1 MPKLLSLNS
10 YHYRRGGADMVYLEH
25 DALFRSLGWQ
35 TAFMAMHHPLNQP
48 SEWDTYFVDE
58 LQYGHTYGALSK
70 AAMALKVIYS
80 VEARRKL
87 AALLDKFQPD
97 IAHSHNLY
105 HHLSP
110 SVLPL
115 LKERGIPTV
124 LTAHDLKLACPS
136 HTMLAHDGVC
146 ERCKSGNFIHAVRNR
161 CVKNQLGVSALVAL
175 ESWLHR
181 VSGIY
186 RRNLDRIVVPS
197 RFYRDK
203 FIEWGWAPQQL
214 EYVPNFVKVE
224 EFLPRYEPGKYLV
237 YFGRLSYE
245 KGVGTLLQA
254 ARLAGCKLVV
264 MGDGEL
270 ADEVRAAQ
278 NADADIDYLGRKSG
292 AELLEVVAGSRAIVL
307 PSEWYENAPMS
318 VLEAFAL
325 GKPAIGARIG
335 GIPEMVR
342 EGVSGLLFES
352 GSAEDLARAMRV
364 LVDMPD
370 REVADLGR
378 SARALVEAEYC
389 LERYRDRTLTLYSA
403 LGADTTSGIPS
414 H

>member
-1 MPKLLSLNS
+1 MPRLLSLNS

-25 DALFRSLGWQ
+25 DALFRSMGWQ
-35 TAFMAMHHPLNQP
+35 TAFMAMHHPSNQP
-48 SEWDTYFVDE
+48 SEWDAYFVDE
-58 LQYGHTYGALSK
+58 LQYGHSYGTLSK

-87 AALLDKFQPD
+87 AALLDAFRPD

-124 LTAHDLKLACPS
+124 LTAHDLKLACPA
-136 HTMLAHDGVC
+136 HTMLAHDGIC
-146 ERCKSGNFIHAVRNR
+146 ERCRGGNFMHAVKHR

-186 RRNLDRIVVPS
+186 RKNLDRIVVPS

-203 FIEWGWAPQQL
+203 FVEWGWAAQQL
-214 EYVPNFVKVE
+214 EYLPNFVKVD
-224 EFLPRYEPGKYLV
+224 EFSPRYEPGRYFV

-245 KGVGTLLQA
+245 KGVGTLLRA
-254 ARLAGCKLVV
+254 ARLAGMKLVV

-270 ADEVRAAQ
+270 ADQVREAQ
-278 NADADIDYLGRKSG
+278 EGGADIDYLGRRSG
-292 AELLEVVAGSRAIVL
+292 AALLEVVAGSRGIVL

-352 GSAEDLARAMRV
+352 GNAEDLARAMRT
-364 LVDMPD
+364 LAEMPD
-370 REVADLGR
+370 SEVAGLGR
-378 SARALVEAEYC
+378 SARALVEAEYS
-389 LERYRDRTLTLYSA
+389 LARYRERMLELYSA
-403 LGADTTSGIPS
+403 LGADTSPGITS